1 MYFNN
6 TSCDLYIGT
15 GAGKKLMEELAQA
28 NSSIKIVSPY
38 VSSQLASGLAVLHQ
52 QGVSVQLITCE
63 NDSYPELLQAL
74 IRQEAHI
81 VLNAQRWRNRL
92 VAGSWMTYGL
102 LIISLIGAVW
112 TFSQQQIT
120 WLLSYMALLL
130 ASLLLLFIL
139 RYILRRIRIK
149 TYSYS
154 SVFPLKVLRQRNEFG
169 RRTTFLHSKIYII
182 DDQIAYLGSL
192 NFTRSGTET
201 NYETRIRIT
210 DPFALAKIL
219 EEFNYLL
226 NENDSPTVD
235 IVEWGSLHYSE
246 PLNE

>member
-28 NSSIKIVSPY
+28 KSSIKIVSPY
-38 VSSQLASGLAVLHQ
+38 VSAQLASGLAALHQ
-52 QGVSVQLITCE
+52 QGVAVQLITCE
-63 NDSYPELLQAL
+63 NDSYSELLQTL
-74 IRQEAHI
+74 VRQEVHI
-81 VLNAQRWRNRL
+81 DSTACKWRNRL
-92 VAGSWMTYGL
+92 NAGSWMVSVIL
-102 LIISLIGAVW
+102 FISLLVVVW
-112 TFSQQQIT
+112 SFSRQQIS
-120 WLLSYMALLL
+120 WLMSGSVVLL
-130 ASLLLLFIL
+130 ASVLIMVIL
-139 RYILRRIRIK
+139 RYLKKRIRVK

-154 SVFPLKVLRQRNEFG
+154 SIFPIKVLRQRNEYG
-169 RRTTFLHSKIYII
+169 RRATFLHSKIYII

-210 DPFALAKIL
+210 DPSALAKIL

-226 NENDSPTVD
+226 NENDCPKLD
-235 IVEWGSLHYSE
+235 IQYWGSLHFRE
-246 PLNE
+246 PLN